1 MLKDEFCTP
10 EPARCIIL
18 RGAFWWL
25 AFLHINKQRLRPS
38 TPWISKSSWLRAEC
52 GVFAWWIPAIFP
64 PLHTILRYQRKMDGP
79 RSSPDFGDVYTTNL
93 TRLPVSRQLLIW
105 VRLYKLVSKEGRVST
120 STGMFFTSLASVSF
134 CISFGHVAR
143 YAPSRKNPT
152 AR

>member
-1 MLKDEFCTP
+1 MLKDEFCTL

-52 GVFAWWIPAIFP
+52 GVIAWWIPAIFP
-64 PLHTILRYQRKMDGP
+64 PLHTILRHQRKMDGP
-79 RSSPDFGDVYTTNL
+79 RSSSDFGDVHTTNL

-105 VRLYKLVSKEGRVST
+105 GRFYKLVSKEGRVSILLGCFLRL
-120 STGMFFTSLASVSF
+120 SHRIFLHF
-134 CISFGHVAR
+134 FGHVVR
-143 YAPSRKNPT
+143 YAPTRKNPT